1 MKKLFLVGVFVF
13 GLLSTSFA
21 NTSAD
26 TNNAN
31 ACAEMNTS
39 DLDGWEN
46 LGKTTATAYSSHLF
60 GDNYVF
66 SKYEGTLYVKIIASQ
81 VLYKFVYQYKEYSVV
96 TSRPGTGTG
105 NVIINNE
112 RCYITLP
119 SINV

>member
-31 ACAEMNTS
+31 ACAEMNTP

-46 LGKTTATAYSSHLF
+46 LGKTTATAYS
-60 GDNYVF
+60 NY

-81 VLYKFVYQYKEYSVV
+81 VLYKFVYQYKEYSIVINGRNSGHV
-96 TSRPGTGTG
+96 T
-105 NVIINNE
+105 INNE
-112 RCYITLP
+112 VCYITLP
-119 SINV
+119 FTNV